1 MLQQPQVLDGGTT
14 RRFPRTLNEAFPIGA
29 EYGCAIT
36 RYRNPNVGFWAGA
49 VCLFLTC
56 FVVASWI

>member
-14 RRFPRTLNEAFPIGA
+14 RRFPRILNEAFPIGA

-36 RYRNPNVGFWAGA
+36 RDRNPNVGFWAGA